1 MQISVEELSKT
12 PDKYLDMLNKGD
24 IYIARNGEQIARL
37 TQIKSPKTGIASK
50 LFGILPK
57 DADLDKA
64 REERLNEI

>member
-1 MQISVEELSKT
+1 MQISVEELAQE
-12 PDKYLDMLNKGD
+12 PDKYLDMLNQGD

-37 TQIKSPKTGIASK
+37 TPIKQSKTGVAKK

-64 REERLNEI
+64 REERLSEI